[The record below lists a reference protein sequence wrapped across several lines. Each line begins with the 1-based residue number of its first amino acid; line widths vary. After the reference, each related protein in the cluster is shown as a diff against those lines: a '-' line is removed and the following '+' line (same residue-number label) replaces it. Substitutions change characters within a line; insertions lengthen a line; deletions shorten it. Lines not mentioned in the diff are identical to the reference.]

1 MAKWNLSALFTDAAD
16 LQACKEQ
23 AMQAAKTFEQ
33 TYKNKLATLS
43 CEEFAAA
50 LAQYENIVES
60 ISRVLSYAY
69 LCFASDTTQGA
80 LYSSCE
86 LEMNAV
92 SEHILFFDIE
102 YGNLETKLA
111 QKLAPANHAYYL
123 SRIYENRQHLRTLAE
138 ENIILKLSPVGAN
151 AFSRLF
157 SEHFSRLRFK
167 LEGESYGEEEILS
180 KLYHPKRKK
189 RKLAARALTKVLRKE
204 LPLLTYI
211 FNTIKKEW
219 AIVQE
224 LRHYKTPEESRHID
238 NQTTQKS
245 VDCMLEVIN
254 ENMGIVAEY
263 YALKKSLMGVKKLYD
278 YDRYAP
284 LEQEN
289 SHFEY
294 EDAQTMVQQSLQS
307 FCPMFGA
314 IAQRAF
320 DEGWIDSHPRANKQS
335 GAFSHPTVPCAHP
348 FVLLN
353 FTNSRRDVFTMAHEL
368 GHAIHQELSRSVGCL
383 NADTPLT
390 TSETASV
397 FAEML
402 LFESMKSTLQG
413 KDRIALYANK
423 LEDIFATLFRQ
434 AVFTNFE
441 RKIHDQ
447 VGEIPSEIISK
458 IWQQENQKMF
468 GDSVI
473 LTDNY
478 ALWWSYIPHFIHS
491 PFYCYAYSYGQLL
504 VMALFGLYRQQ
515 KDSFVPR
522 YLEFLRSGGSKA
534 PKELVGLFGFDIESR
549 AFWELGI
556 AEIKLLIDELRQSL
570 DVCETQGNDNAQ

>member
-1 MAKWNLSALFTDAAD
+1 MAKWNLSALFRDTAD

-23 AMQAAKTFEQ
+23 VLSAAKDFEQ
-33 TYKNKLATLS
+33 KYKNKLATLS
-43 CEEFAAA
+43 NDEFAKA
-50 LAQYENIVES
+50 LAQYENIIET

-80 LYSSCE
+80 LYASCE

-102 YGNLETKLA
+102 YGSLEKSLA
-111 QKLAPANHAYYL
+111 EQLAPPKYAYYL
-123 SRIYENRQHLRTLAE
+123 SRIYQNRQHLRTLEE

-157 SEHFSRLRFK
+157 SEHFSRLRFR
-167 LEGESYGEEEILS
+167 LGNQTLSEEEILS

-189 RKLAARALTKVLRKE
+189 RKQAANALTKVLRKE

-219 AIVQE
+219 AIMQE
-224 LRHYKTPEESRHID
+224 LRHYQTPEESRHID

-254 ENMGIVAEY
+254 ENMSIVAEFY
-263 YALKKSLMGVKKLYD
+263 TLKKSLMGKTKLYD

-284 LEQEN
+284 LGQEN
-289 SHFEY
+289 QHFEY
-294 EDAQTMVQQSLQS
+294 KTAQQIVLKSLQD
-307 FCPMFGA
+307 FCPTFGE

-320 DEGWIDSHPRANKQS
+320 DEGWIDSHPRAHKQS

-348 FVLLN
+348 YVLLN
-353 FTNSRRDVFTMAHEL
+353 FTHSRRDVFTMAHEL
-368 GHAIHQELSRSVGCL
+368 GHAIHQELSRSVGYL

-402 LFESMKSTLQG
+402 LFESMKATLNGNQ
-413 KDRIALYANK
+413 KISLYTNK

-447 VGEIPSEIISK
+447 VGEIPTEMLNK
-458 IWQQENQKMF
+458 IWLDENQKMF

-473 LTDNY
+473 LTENY

-515 KDSFVPR
+515 KESFVPR
-522 YLEFLRSGGSKA
+522 YLEFLRSGGSKT

-549 AFWELGI
+549 HFWEQGI
-556 AEIKLLIDELRQSL
+556 SEIRLLVQELKALLKNKHAIMNQ
-570 DVCETQGNDNAQ
+570 